1 MVRSASNIES
11 LEEIRRTFS
20 TSYKCGLYLRRL
32 RWPKGVTCPRCGAKH
47 PGHISSR
54 KLWQCRACRYQFSVT
69 TGTIF
74 HRSKIDLPRWFVAIW
89 LMCNSPKGISAK
101 QLERDL
107 GVHYETAWYM
117 AKRIR
122 RAMKH
127 DIFEDKLCGIV
138 EIDDAVVKS
147 DKGTRWEGGSYV
159 LGMASRSGDI
169 KLQILNKLKGEEV
182 RRVVAENVDYVKS
195 FYTDGHK
202 LYRKMHELG
211 PHQYVVHQKQWV
223 DGEVHVSFV
232 ENAWSLFKRGLVG
245 MYHHVSTKYLQEY
258 LDEFAF
264 RYSHR
269 NEKPKLLDLVLASC
283 SC

>member
-1 MVRSASNIES
+1 MDRNETKIES
-11 LEEIRRTFS
+11 LEEVRRAFS
-20 TSYKCGLYLRRL
+20 TQYKCDRYLRRL
-32 RWPKGVTCPRCGAKH
+32 RWPSGVMCPRCGAKH
-47 PGHISSR
+47 PGYIRSR
-54 KLWQCRACRYQFSVT
+54 RLWQCRICRYQFSVT

-117 AKRIR
+117 AQRIR

-138 EIDDAVVKS
+138 EIDDAVMKS
-147 DKGTRWEGGSYV
+147 DNGTRWEGGSYV
-159 LGMASRSGDI
+159 LGMASREGDI
-169 KLQILNKLKGEEV
+169 KLRILKKLKGEEV
-182 RRVVAENVDYVKS
+182 RRVVAENVDYVQA

-211 PHQYVVHQKQWV
+211 PHQYVVHQKEWV

-269 NEKPKLLDLVLASC
+269 HEKSRLLDLVLASSAC
-283 SC
+283 